1 MTASIRSRQDFIEHV
16 RWRLDAGPNDDLE
29 PLVVGV
35 LRALAECFDDESRPA
50 LEAAI
55 AQAGGTTAGLE
66 NIHTAIGAPL
76 GDRVCELTGLSV
88 DRARELTQAVCYAL
102 TEEAPVD
109 IEAWLIAQAPA
120 ELKPMFIKTEVPPP
134 DPEMFADVDEP
145 GVALTPGQMSRW
157 RPPSEV
163 SEGDVPSGSVVA
175 AEEDPDDAE
184 LASKYDAVP
193 WRESATVPV
202 GRPISSFPFDED
214 EVVNGDSRR
223 RR

>member
-1 MTASIRSRQDFIEHV
+1 MTASIRSRQDLIEHV

-35 LRALAECFDDESRPA
+35 LRALAECFDDESRLA

-55 AQAGGTTAGLE
+55 AQAGGNTAELE
-66 NIHTAIGAPL
+66 NIHTAVGAPL
-76 GDRVCELTGLSV
+76 GDRVCALTGLSA

-109 IEAWLIAQAPA
+109 LEEWLVAQAPA

-134 DPEMFADVDEP
+134 DPELLAHAEEP
-145 GVALTPGQMSRW
+145 GVVPAPGQMSRW

-163 SEGDVPSGSVVA
+163 AGNDTAYHSADV
-175 AEEDPDDAE
+175 EEETDDAE

-193 WRESATVPV
+193 WRESATVRV
-202 GRPISSFPFDED
+202 GRPISEHPFDED
-214 EVVNGDSRR
+214 DVVNGDSWRGR
-223 RR
+223 